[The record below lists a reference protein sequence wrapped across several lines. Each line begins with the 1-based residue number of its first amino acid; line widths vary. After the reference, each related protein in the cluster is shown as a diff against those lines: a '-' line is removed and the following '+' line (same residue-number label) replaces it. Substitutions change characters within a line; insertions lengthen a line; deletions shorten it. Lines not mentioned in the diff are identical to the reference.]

1 MPSSG
6 HFEDYQIVNI
16 DETGEVMDTSEHHG
30 SADSF
35 LVELDLYKTLSS
47 LHAANYEST
56 NKVRIFSRQIDLYKT
71 LPSFNAASFEVA
83 HRIDLAS
90 KLCEAMQDFKF
101 DNEAGSVGEYQV
113 EGQEKCTGTGN
124 ELVANLAEAMREF
137 EPDGE
142 ADLAN
147 DEELEIENK
156 ANVEEIQRDPE
167 LQSSRSAEENDE
179 NKYSGSFLIY
189 PSSKSSS
196 TKEHDPNRDSLQES
210 DDEDRA
216 FFKSQIRLLHELNMT
231 KGMRTTQSSHTDPD
245 SGSKSRLDISQKSC
259 DFNIGKKI
267 ENFETEI
274 PIKQPDSENEL
285 IFRLARV
292 MSEKEDS
299 SDISPPPAYSE
310 EGSELSIHEE
320 GGDQFRLRAERLES
334 TQLNQPLHSTVVGLP
349 TSLRD
354 YVNLFDEQQLERRVE
369 RDEEI
374 GNEACIRREERLEET
389 RQLIMSAS
397 MTAAVILL
405 MWTFQRDDV

>member
-1 MPSSG
+1 
-6 HFEDYQIVNI
+6 
-16 DETGEVMDTSEHHG
+16 
-30 SADSF
+30 
-35 LVELDLYKTLSS
+35 
-47 LHAANYEST
+47 
-56 NKVRIFSRQIDLYKT
+56 
-71 LPSFNAASFEVA
+71 
-83 HRIDLAS
+83 
-90 KLCEAMQDFKF
+90 
-101 DNEAGSVGEYQV
+101 
-113 EGQEKCTGTGN
+113 
-124 ELVANLAEAMREF
+124 
-137 EPDGE
+137 
-142 ADLAN
+142 
-147 DEELEIENK
+147 
-156 ANVEEIQRDPE
+156 
-167 LQSSRSAEENDE
+167 
-179 NKYSGSFLIY
+179 
-189 PSSKSSS
+189 
-196 TKEHDPNRDSLQES
+196 
-210 DDEDRA
+210 
-216 FFKSQIRLLHELNMT
+216 MT

-310 EGSELSIHEE
+310 EGSELRIHEE

-354 YVNLFDEQQLERRVE
+354 HVNLFDEQQLERRVE

-389 RQLIMSAS
+389 RNLIMSAS

-405 MWTFQRDDV
+405 MRTFQRDDV